1 MSNILM
7 IPASGAIIFDSQSPN
22 SSVVSPL
29 SAAPRLAYDN
39 AGGLNITSYT
49 VATSALD
56 RFSIDGSA
64 GRLLSV
70 SDTLTG
76 TIFSVN
82 DAAGLPIIQVDS
94 NLIDI
99 VNIGTFGSNAL
110 VVNNTQVGIGI
121 ATPTHTLHV
130 VGSGAFTGTL
140 SAARTVNSS
149 LAIPGT
155 NIINWSLADS
165 FFRGLTASTT
175 FTFISSLPGQ
185 RIRVAVSN
193 TAANYTVT
201 WPTTLRWPASA
212 APTQTIGVKTDIYTF
227 VNINNLIYGSVV
239 ANY

>member
-1 MSNILM
+1 MANILSV
-7 IPASGAIIFDSQSPN
+7 PVSGSIYFSSATAG
-22 SSVVSPL
+22 SSVIPNL
-29 SAAPRLAYDN
+29 TAAVELKYDN
-39 AGGLNITSYT
+39 FGGLVVNSYNPG
-49 VATSALD
+49 VSALD
-56 RFSIDGSA
+56 RFSVDGAS
-64 GRLLSV
+64 GRLFSV
-70 SDTLTG
+70 SDALTG
-76 TIFSVN
+76 SVFSVN
-82 DAAGLPIIQVDS
+82 DAAGLPIIDITS
-94 NLIDI
+94 DATDI

-110 VVNNTQVGIGI
+110 VVNNTQVGIGT

-212 APTQTIGVKTDIYTF
+212 APTQTIGTKTDIYTF